1 MAPLSSGHFSLHLL
15 GGPSLTDSSGQPVAG
30 LGPGKPLALLAY
42 LAVRGDARRDELI
55 ELLWGDVP
63 EANARNAFRQALH
76 RLRGGL
82 GEAMLA
88 ADRER
93 VSLPGRDRLH
103 SDRDEFLSLV
113 DLGRSEEALVLYK
126 GDFLEGVEFGES
138 GFDDWADAERT
149 RLRGR
154 FTWALGSATQS
165 ALESGRW
172 MDAANHAQRLT
183 AALPYDET
191 AAISEASVLVSAG
204 RRQEAT
210 SSLQRFN
217 QRLSADLGLSPPAAV
232 SAMLARLAR
241 PDAGSSKS
249 PRDNPSVTRKPA
261 FVGREQQLAALVA
274 AFRGLGEERGCTVL
288 VDGEVGIGK
297 SRLIDEF
304 ILRSRPLGRL
314 LVLQGRERIGGA
326 AVPYAGIAEALRGT
340 LRAPGLG
347 GASQHLLA
355 EAARILPELRDS
367 FELPAAGPIEDDAA
381 KLRFFEG
388 VAALLEAV
396 AYEQPVCLVI
406 EDVHHGS
413 ASTVD
418 LVAYLMA
425 RLQSSPVLLLLSVR
439 PEAMP
444 ASHASRLGMDGVER
458 VTANV
463 HRMHLDPLDD
473 SAIRELVQS
482 ALPANSASADV
493 DRLVGLASGNPLR
506 ALDVARRASA
516 GQLETALPLP
526 IHDLL
531 AARLE
536 AAPPSRRRVFFA
548 AALLQR
554 SVSLRL
560 LAMAA
565 HLSESATLDAAVA
578 LEADA
583 LFVQRDDGYALAHDT
598 TAHLVVELSGAAGR
612 ALFAGW
618 AADALVEEPDAD
630 AAELAYL
637 YGLAGRQPQAFA
649 NARVAGFAAMACGA
663 TAEAARLFGL
673 ALTFAPNA
681 AARQEVE
688 SAMAAEGPQRRRL
701 GAGERDAD
709 PDQETLFADLE
720 SQRRPP
726 SAERP
731 AARQVDDTEPTVAS
745 RQRRIRPSFVIAGVA
760 TLFIAALVLLRN
772 QSFPLQFASSTDS
785 LLVVQSGH
793 ERDSLVQIART
804 RRSSPALG
812 GLARRALGPAWVDAL
827 ALPWINANVAPDGQ
841 HVTVERMTHSGTDLY
856 LMGMDQRDTMLVASG
871 GGDNIALGWAPDG
884 SAVLVSR
891 PRTLADGSYDTD
903 LFEYRLDNLRAPI
916 PIDTSAASA
925 VTEATWSPDG
935 SQIAWSAR
943 LGATHQQDIFISRAD
958 GSGARNV
965 THSPAEDDHARWSPD
980 GTLLAFTSDRD
991 GNTELYAYDL
1001 SELRLWRLTFSP
1013 AQDDHAVFSPDSRR
1027 VAFES
1032 TRDGDAAVYVMP
1044 ALGGDARRVTPAG
1057 GQYSV
1062 VAWRGRAPGYLDR
1075 IGILGRSTAAVG
1087 DTLSLGLAMLDQN
1100 GRTRSVTGVQWS
1112 LLDSAHVATLLP
1124 NAGAGGGDYI
1134 RRVTVHADGETRVV
1148 ADVPGWRSDTITIL
1162 VGRAATPSLS
1172 DAFSAGIDARR
1183 WVALGDPPPRV
1194 GDVGGGARG
1203 LFPNGDLQWESGV
1216 LGRDPVLSQPGLAAQ
1231 ARIYAPF
1238 GQRAMQPAT
1247 LEFSLVVPPDLSTM
1261 DRTAPRLTPVVSV
1274 IWDGES
1280 GRVTFAVNGESSSLA
1295 ADAFAAGASHLF
1307 AFRIDA
1313 AGHVRF
1319 AVDGGVRWQSTT
1331 RVSIDGTSRVQL
1343 WIGGRGTDG
1352 HIAVSDVHVGRADT
1366 Q

>member
-1 MAPLSSGHFSLHLL
+1 ML

-82 GEAMLA
+82 GDTMLA

-93 VSLPGRDRLH
+93 VSLAGRDRLH

-113 DLGRSEEALVLYK
+113 DLGRSEEALALYR

-154 FTWALGSATQS
+154 FTWALGSATQL
-165 ALESGRW
+165 ALEAGRW

-183 AALPYDET
+183 AALPYDEP

-210 SSLQRFN
+210 TSLQRFT
-217 QRLSADLGLSPPAAV
+217 QRLSADLGLAPPTGV
-232 SAMLARLAR
+232 TAMLARLAR
-241 PDAGSSKS
+241 PDAGSNKS
-249 PRDNPSVTRKPA
+249 PRDNPSVSRKPA
-261 FVGREQQLAALVA
+261 FVGREQQLAVLVA
-274 AFRGLGEERGCTVL
+274 AFRELGEERGCTVL
-288 VDGEVGIGK
+288 LDGEVGIGK

-304 ILRSRPLGRL
+304 ILRSRPLGKV

-326 AVPYAGIAEALRGT
+326 AVPYAGVAEALRGT

-367 FELPAAGPIEDDAA
+367 FELPPAGPIEDDAA

-396 AYEQPVCLVI
+396 AYEQPVCLVL

-425 RLQSSPVLLLLSVR
+425 RLQSSPVLLLLSLR
-439 PEAMP
+439 TEAMP
-444 ASHASRLGMDGVER
+444 ASHASRLGMDGADT

-473 SAIRELVQS
+473 NAIRELVQS
-482 ALPANSASADV
+482 ALPQNSAAADV

-554 SVSLRL
+554 AVTLRL
-560 LAMAA
+560 LAAAA

-578 LEADA
+578 LEGDA
-583 LFVQRDDGYALAHDT
+583 LFVQRGDGYALAHDT

-618 AADALVEEPDAD
+618 AADALVAEPDAE

-649 NARVAGFAAMACGA
+649 NARVAGFAALACGA
-663 TAEAARLFGL
+663 GAEAARLFGL

-688 SAMAAEGPQRRRL
+688 SAMAAGGPQRRRL
-701 GAGERDAD
+701 AAGDREAD

-720 SQRRPP
+720 SQRRAP

-731 AARQVDDTEPTVAS
+731 VAREVGEATPTPGQETGRATPAL
-745 RQRRIRPSFVIAGVA
+745 RQRRIRPSFVIAGLL

-772 QSFPLQFASSTDS
+772 QSFPLQFASSSDS
-785 LLVVQSGH
+785 LLVVQHGH

-804 RRSSPALG
+804 RRTSPTLG
-812 GLARRALGPAWVDAL
+812 GPARRALAPAWVDGV
-827 ALPWINANVAPDGQ
+827 ALPWINATVAPDGQ
-841 HVTVERMTHSGTDLY
+841 HVSLERMTHSGTDLY
-856 LMGMDQRDTMLVASG
+856 LMDADQRDTTLVAAG

-884 SAVLVSR
+884 SALLVSR

-903 LFEYRLDNLRAPI
+903 LLEYRLDSLRAPI
-916 PIDTSAASA
+916 PIDTSAQSA

-943 LGATHQQDIFISRAD
+943 LGATHQQDVFISRAD
-958 GSGARNV
+958 GTGARNV
-965 THSPAEDDHARWSPD
+965 THNPAEDDHARWSPD

-1044 ALGGDARRVTPAG
+1044 ALGGDVRRVTPVG

-1075 IGILGRSTAAVG
+1075 MRILGRSTAAIG
-1087 DTLSLGLAMLDQN
+1087 DTISLGLTMLDQN
-1100 GRTRSVTGVQWS
+1100 GRKRAVTGVRWS
-1112 LLDSAHVATLLP
+1112 LLDSAHTGTLLP
-1124 NAGAGGGDYI
+1124 AAGAGSDYS
-1134 RRVTVHADGETRVV
+1134 RRVVTRSDGAVRVV
-1148 ADVPGWRSDTITIL
+1148 AAVPGWRSDTITIL
-1162 VGRAATPSLS
+1162 AGSAATPSLS
-1172 DAFSAGIDARR
+1172 DDFSAGIDARR
-1183 WVALGDPPPRV
+1183 WLALGDPQPRV
-1194 GDVGGGARG
+1194 GDVGAGARG

-1216 LGRDPVLSQPGLAAQ
+1216 LARDPVLLQPGLAAQ

-1238 GQRAMQPAT
+1238 GQRAMEPAT

-1280 GRVTFAVNGESSSLA
+1280 GRVTFAVNGESSSLG

-1307 AFRIDA
+1307 AFRFDA
-1313 AGHVRF
+1313 QGHVRF
-1319 AVDGGVRWQSTT
+1319 AVDGTVRWQSTT
-1331 RVSIDGTSRVQL
+1331 RVSIDGTSRLQL
-1343 WIGGRGTDG
+1343 WIAGRGTSG
-1352 HIAVSDVHVGRADT
+1352 RVAVSDVQLGHASAP
-1366 Q
+1366 